1 MPPPPQIDLVE
12 HILWNMEA
20 RGTIELKGGIQHET
34 CGNVLTSVTSTETA
48 DVPCPRLLMPL
59 FSDHFEGGDFS
70 MPNPGDDNVPPLI
83 YSGSKFYLN
92 V

>member
-48 DVPCPRLLMPL
+48 DVPAQ
-59 FSDHFEGGDFS
+59 G
-70 MPNPGDDNVPPLI
+70 
-83 YSGSKFYLN
+83 Y
-92 V
+92 